1 MGEPFI
7 NETITLMSREAA
19 ARLSRAKLNNK
30 NPLTTQR
37 ADSPLADVEVSLVL
51 QDNSTK
57 GIE

>member
-1 MGEPFI
+1 MGEPFLS
-7 NETITLMSREAA
+7 ETITLMNREAA
-19 ARLSRAKLNNK
+19 ARLSKAKLNNK

-37 ADSPLADVEVSLVL
+37 AESPFADVEVSLVL